1 MVVLKCVPHV
11 QHAYLSSL
19 HQSNSFKNLRISF
32 KNLKQNDTL
41 KCVIVVAVLLSTL
54 NGNDNATNQ

>member
-19 HQSNSFKNLRISF
+19 HQSNSFKNV
-32 KNLKQNDTL
+32 KQNDTL